1 MSMTEKLKART
12 HFRLLIIILV
22 LIFSAFASPNSD
34 QASADQLR
42 AIQKYIRESWH
53 TLTRSSAQLAKA
65 APDPKFKPMPD
76 GRWPVYVSQ
85 RENIK
90 RIEQNLRAQ
99 VSAEDFATIDI
110 RQLPNDPSEVREH
123 GLLYLPHPY
132 VVPGGRFN
140 EMYGWDSYF
149 TQVGLVRDNEMVLAK
164 NMVDNFLYQI
174 DHYGKIL
181 NANRTYY
188 LSRSQPPFLTQ
199 MILNV
204 YRKQRNLSWLRATV
218 PAIEKYYRFWIEEPH
233 LTRQTGL
240 SRYYDLG
247 DGPAPEVLSGERD
260 DQGRDHYDLVKEYYR
275 THEVKDYD
283 LSQYYDKGKGQLT
296 DLFYKGDRSM
306 RESGFDPSNRFGP
319 FNVDIIR
326 YDPVCLNSLLYLMET
341 DTAEILRTLGRARQ
355 ARVWTNRAE
364 ARRQSINRLM
374 WDEQDGLY
382 YDYNFVE
389 KRVRRYP
396 FVTTFYPLWVG
407 VADKR
412 QAARIVANLHL
423 FERPGGLLTSTNVSG
438 SQWDAPFGW
447 GPTEMI
453 AVEGLRRYGYAKEA
467 DRISVN
473 FLSMILKEFIQHN
486 TIVEKYD
493 VERRESEVSA
503 GLKFGY
509 KSNEIGFG
517 WTNAA
522 FTELYALLPDREKPK
537 VLKLD
542 GVSLP
547 RPEESVVSRRILTD
561 SMRNSSSLVLLK
573 MNFLNSEASV
583 RVAGATQRV
592 SF

>member
-1 MSMTEKLKART
+1 MSEKPKAT
-12 HFRLLIIILV
+12 KHFLLLITIL
-22 LIFSAFASPNSD
+22 LLASSPFASSESAAD
-34 QASADQLR
+34 RASARELR
-42 AIQKYIRESWH
+42 AIQKYIKESWH

-65 APDPKFKPMPD
+65 APDPKFKPMAD
-76 GRWPVYVSQ
+76 GRWPVYVSR
-85 RENIK
+85 RENIE
-90 RIEQNLRAQ
+90 RIEATLRTQMPPA
-99 VSAEDFATIDI
+99 DFDKIQL
-110 RQLPNDPSEVREH
+110 RQLPENPMDVKEH
-123 GLLYLPHPY
+123 GLLYLPYPY

-149 TQVGLVRDNEMVLAK
+149 TQVGLVRDNEMTLAK
-164 NMVDNFLYQI
+164 NMTDNFLYQI

-204 YRKQRNLSWLRATV
+204 YRKQPNAAWLRTTL
-218 PAIEKYYRFWIEEPH
+218 PAIEKYYRFWTEEPH

-260 DQGRDHYDLVKEYYR
+260 PQGRDHYDLVKEYYR
-275 THEVKDYD
+275 THDVKDYD
-283 LSQYYDKGKGQLT
+283 LGQYYNKEKDQLT
-296 DLFYKGDRSM
+296 DLFYKGDRTM

-319 FNVDIIR
+319 FNIDIIS

-341 DTAEILRTLGRARQ
+341 DTAEILKILGRARE
-355 ARVWTNRAE
+355 ASAWTNRAE
-364 ARRQSINRLM
+364 ERKHRINRLM
-374 WDEQDGLY
+374 WDEHDGLY
-382 YDYNFVE
+382 YDYNFAR
-389 KRVRRYP
+389 KDVRRYP
-396 FVTTFYPLWVG
+396 FITTFYPLWVG
-407 VADKR
+407 AADNR

-423 FERPGGLLTSTNVSG
+423 FERPGGLLTSTYVSG

-447 GPTEMI
+447 APTELI
-453 AVEGLRRYGYAKEA
+453 AIQGLRRYGYNKEA
-467 DRISVN
+467 DRITAN
-473 FLSMILKEFIQHN
+473 FLSTILKEFIQHN

-522 FTELYALLPDREKPK
+522 FTELYAQLPMTKR
-537 VLKLD
+537 
-542 GVSLP
+542 
-547 RPEESVVSRRILTD
+547 
-561 SMRNSSSLVLLK
+561 
-573 MNFLNSEASV
+573 ASV
-583 RVAGATQRV
+583 MRLAGIKV
-592 SF
+592 P

>member
-1 MSMTEKLKART
+1 MTEKPKARKDFLFLIT
-12 HFRLLIIILV
+12 ILLLISSPLA
-22 LIFSAFASPNSD
+22 LSESAPD
-34 QASADQLR
+34 KASADQLR
-42 AIQKYIRESWH
+42 AIQKYIKESWRS
-53 TLTRSSAQLAKA
+53 LTRSSAQLARA
-65 APDPKFKPMPD
+65 APDPKFKPMAN
-76 GRWPVYVSQ
+76 GRWPVYVSR

-90 RIEQNLRAQ
+90 NIEQTLQAQ
-99 VSAEDFATIDI
+99 MSPEDFATIEI
-110 RQLPNDPSEVREH
+110 RQLPANAGEIREH
-123 GLLYLPHPY
+123 GLLYLPYPY

-149 TQVGLVRDNEMVLAK
+149 TQVGLVRDGEVALAR
-164 NMVDNFLYQI
+164 NMTDDFLYQI
-174 DHYGKIL
+174 EHYGKIL

-204 YRKQRNLSWLRATV
+204 YRKQRSVAWLRTTV

-233 LTRQTGL
+233 LTKQTGL

-260 DQGRDHYDLVKEYYR
+260 DKGRDHYDLVKDYYR
-275 THEVKDYD
+275 THDVKDYD
-283 LSQYYDKGKGQLT
+283 LSQYYDKARDQLT

-319 FNVDIIR
+319 FNIDIIH

-341 DTAEILRTLGRARQ
+341 DTAEILRILGRGRE
-355 ARVWTNRAE
+355 ARVWTNRAQE
-364 ARRQSINRLM
+364 RRKRINNLM

-382 YDYNFVE
+382 YDYNFAE
-389 KRVRRYP
+389 KKLRRYP

-407 VADKR
+407 AADER
-412 QAARIVANLHL
+412 RAARIVANLHL
-423 FERPGGLLTSTNVSG
+423 FERPGGLLTSTSVSG

-447 GPTEMI
+447 APTEMI
-453 AVEGLRRYGYAKEA
+453 AIQGLRRYGYNEEA
-467 DRISVN
+467 NRVTAN
-473 FLSMILKEFIQHN
+473 FLSTILKEFIQHN

-522 FTELYALLPDREKPK
+522 FTELYAQLPEREKQN

-542 GVSLP
+542 GTK
-547 RPEESVVSRRILTD
+547 LT
-561 SMRNSSSLVLLK
+561 R
-573 MNFLNSEASV
+573 
-583 RVAGATQRV
+583 
-592 SF
+592 

>member
-1 MSMTEKLKART
+1 MTEELRVRKYFLS
-12 HFRLLIIILV
+12 LITILV
-22 LIFSAFASPNSD
+22 LAASPLTLAEPSVD
-34 QASADQLR
+34 TASREQLS
-42 AIQKYIRESWH
+42 AIQKYIKQSWH

-65 APDPKFKPMPD
+65 APDPKFTAMPD
-76 GRWPVYVSQ
+76 GRWPVYVSR

-90 RIEQNLRAQ
+90 LIEQRLRAQ
-99 VSAEDFATIDI
+99 MSAEDFATIEI

-149 TQVGLVRDNEMVLAK
+149 TQVGLVRDNETVLAK

-204 YRKQRNLSWLRATV
+204 YRKQRNISWLRATV

-233 LTRQTGL
+233 LTKQTGL

-260 DQGRDHYDLVKEYYR
+260 DKGRDHYDLVKDYYR
-275 THEVKDYD
+275 THDVKDYD
-283 LSQYYDKGKGQLT
+283 LSQYYDKGKDQLT

-319 FNVDIIR
+319 FNIDIIH

-341 DTAEILRTLGRARQ
+341 DTAEILRIIGRARQ

-364 ARRQSINRLM
+364 ERRQRINRLM

-382 YDYNFVE
+382 YDYNFAKKE
-389 KRVRRYP
+389 VRRYP

-423 FERPGGLLTSTNVSG
+423 FERPGGLLTSTNVTG

-447 GPTEMI
+447 APTEMI
-453 AVEGLRRYGYAKEA
+453 AIQGLRRYGYNREA
-467 DRISVN
+467 DRITAN

-522 FTELYALLPDREKPK
+522 FVELYAQLPEREKQN

-542 GVSLP
+542 GIRLP
-547 RPEESVVSRRILTD
+547 QQKGD
-561 SMRNSSSLVLLK
+561 
-573 MNFLNSEASV
+573 
-583 RVAGATQRV
+583 
-592 SF
+592 

>member
-1 MSMTEKLKART
+1 MSVTEKPKARK
-12 HFRLLIIILV
+12 HFLFLITILLLISSPLA
-22 LIFSAFASPNSD
+22 LSESAPD
-34 QASADQLR
+34 KASADQLR
-42 AIQKYIRESWH
+42 AIQKYIKESWRS
-53 TLTRSSAQLAKA
+53 LTRSSAQLARA
-65 APDPKFKPMPD
+65 APDPKFKPMAN
-76 GRWPVYVSQ
+76 GRWPVYVSR

-90 RIEQNLRAQ
+90 NIEQTLQAQ
-99 VSAEDFATIDI
+99 MSPEDFATIEI
-110 RQLPNDPSEVREH
+110 RQLPANAGEIREH
-123 GLLYLPHPY
+123 GLLYLPYPY

-149 TQVGLVRDNEMVLAK
+149 TQVGLVRDGEVALAR
-164 NMVDNFLYQI
+164 NMTDDFLYQI
-174 DHYGKIL
+174 EHYGKIL

-204 YRKQRNLSWLRATV
+204 YRKQRSVAWLRTTV

-233 LTRQTGL
+233 LTKQTGL

-260 DQGRDHYDLVKEYYR
+260 DKGRDHYDLVKDYYR
-275 THEVKDYD
+275 THDVKDYD
-283 LSQYYDKGKGQLT
+283 LSQYYDKARDQLT

-319 FNVDIIR
+319 FNIDIIH

-341 DTAEILRTLGRARQ
+341 DTAEILRILGRGRE
-355 ARVWTNRAE
+355 ARVWTNRAQE
-364 ARRQSINRLM
+364 RRKRINNLM

-382 YDYNFVE
+382 YDYNFAE
-389 KRVRRYP
+389 KKLRRYP

-407 VADKR
+407 AADER
-412 QAARIVANLHL
+412 RAARIVANLHL
-423 FERPGGLLTSTNVSG
+423 FERPGGLLTSTSVSG

-447 GPTEMI
+447 APTEMI
-453 AVEGLRRYGYAKEA
+453 AIQGLRRYGYNEEA
-467 DRISVN
+467 NRVTAN
-473 FLSMILKEFIQHN
+473 FLSTILKEFIQHN

-522 FTELYALLPDREKPK
+522 FTELYAQLPEREKQN

-542 GVSLP
+542 GTK
-547 RPEESVVSRRILTD
+547 LT
-561 SMRNSSSLVLLK
+561 R
-573 MNFLNSEASV
+573 
-583 RVAGATQRV
+583 
-592 SF
+592 

>member
-1 MSMTEKLKART
+1 MTEKPKARK
-12 HFRLLIIILV
+12 HFLFLITILLLV
-22 LIFSAFASPNSD
+22 SSPLASSESAAD
-34 QASADQLR
+34 KASAEELG
-42 AIQKYIRESWH
+42 AIQKYIKQSWH

-65 APDPKFKPMPD
+65 APDPKFKVPAD
-76 GRWPVYVSQ
+76 GRWPVYVSRQ
-85 RENIK
+85 ENIK
-90 RIEQNLRAQ
+90 RIQESLRAQ
-99 VSAEDFATIDI
+99 MPAADFAQIQL
-110 RQLPNDPSEVREH
+110 RQLPANPMDIKEH
-123 GLLYLPHPY
+123 GLLYLPYPY

-149 TQVGLVRDNEMVLAK
+149 TQVGLVRDDEMALAK
-164 NMVDNFLYQI
+164 NMTDNFLYQI
-174 DHYGKIL
+174 EHYGKIL

-204 YRKQRNLSWLRATV
+204 YRKQHDVDWLRSSV

-233 LTRQTGL
+233 VTKQTGL

-260 DQGRDHYDLVKEYYR
+260 QQGRDHYDLVKEYYR
-275 THEVKDYD
+275 THDVKDYD
-283 LSQYYDKGKGQLT
+283 LGQYYDKDKNQLT
-296 DLFYKGDRSM
+296 DLFYKGDRTM

-319 FNVDIIR
+319 FNIDIIH

-341 DTAEILRTLGRARQ
+341 DTAEILRILGQGSQ

-364 ARRQSINRLM
+364 ERKQRINRLM
-374 WDEQDGLY
+374 WDEKDGLY
-382 YDYNFVE
+382 YDYNFAKKE
-389 KRVRRYP
+389 VRRYP

-407 VADKR
+407 AADRK

-423 FERPGGLLTSTNVSG
+423 FERPGGLLTSTYVSG
-438 SQWDAPFGW
+438 SQWDAPYGW
-447 GPTEMI
+447 APTEMI
-453 AVEGLRRYGYAKEA
+453 AIQGLRRYGYNNEA
-467 DRISVN
+467 DRVTTN
-473 FLSMILKEFIQHN
+473 FLSTILKEFIQHN

-522 FTELYALLPDREKPK
+522 FVELYGQLPEREKLN

-542 GVSLP
+542 GIKVPLQTT
-547 RPEESVVSRRILTD
+547 R
-561 SMRNSSSLVLLK
+561 
-573 MNFLNSEASV
+573 
-583 RVAGATQRV
+583 
-592 SF
+592 